1 MFGDTNDETNFPYK
15 SLLTVT
21 QVSRICKALANG
33 SSANIKLPKSQL
45 SRMVQLGGFIEPF
58 LKFKDTIA
66 ELGPGV
72 SANSARDKLSE
83 EVPKLLLD
91 VGRNFTKKQFLSE
104 GSGIMLTNN
113 EIKNIIKLTRSLE
126 NRGIL

>member
-15 SLLTVT
+15 SLLTFT

-33 SSANIKLPKSQL
+33 SSANIKLPKTQL

-58 LKFKDTIA
+58 LKFKDAIA

-91 VGRNFTKKQFLSE
+91 AGRNFTKK
-104 GSGIMLTNN
+104 
-113 EIKNIIKLTRSLE
+113 
-126 NRGIL
+126 